1 VIDSTEPAVIQ
12 AGLELIGGR
21 PVVSVNYEDGDGPAS
36 RFGRIMPLVK
46 EHGTAVIALTIDE
59 QGQAR
64 TAEDKLR
71 IASRLVD
78 ELVGAWG
85 MRVEDIIVD
94 CLTFPIAT
102 GQEETR
108 RDAIETI
115 EAIRGLV
122 AKYPGINTT
131 LGVSNVSFGSTRP
144 PARCST
150 RCSCTRRRRRG

>member
-1 VIDSTEPAVIQ
+1 M
-12 AGLELIGGR
+12 
-21 PVVSVNYEDGDGPAS
+21 NYEDGDGPAS

-78 ELVGAWG
+78 ELVGEWG

-115 EAIRGLV
+115 EAIRALV
-122 AKYPGINTT
+122 AKYPA
-131 LGVSNVSFGSTRP
+131 STRRSASRTSRSVSTPP
-144 PARCST
+144 PALC
-150 RCSCTRRRRRG
+150 